1 VRRLAL
7 VAALAVV
14 ACGPTQ
20 PAAPPAE
27 PAADSKPAP
36 PPREPPERP
45 EVPIAPPGAAATDAE
60 VEARYTPRYVQ
71 CQSSGQAADGVM
83 TAIAACIA
91 DELRLQDG
99 ALNAEYQRII
109 ALLPADRA
117 QKLRETQR
125 AWIVSRDREC
135 AAEARTG
142 GTIDRINGP
151 ACLLDE
157 TIRRTIALERMGV
170 R

>member
-1 VRRLAL
+1 MIRPGLGLAVLLAL
-7 VAALAVV
+7 AACDRAQPPADPTASAAAV
-14 ACGPTQ
+14 TK
-20 PAAPPAE
+20 PAAPQE
-27 PAADSKPAP
+27 P
-36 PPREPPERP
+36 P
-45 EVPIAPPGAAATDAE
+45 EVPIVPPGAVPTDAE
-60 VEARYTPRYVQ
+60 VEARYTPHYDQ
-71 CQSSGQAADGVM
+71 CQSTGDAADGVT

-109 ALLPADRA
+109 RLPPAERA
-117 QKLRETQR
+117 ERLRETQR
-125 AWIVSRDREC
+125 AWIAARDREC

-151 ACLLDE
+151 SCLLDE
-157 TIRRTIALERMGV
+157 TIRRTITLERMGV

>member
-1 VRRLAL
+1 MRGLAL
-7 VAALAVV
+7 VATLALV
-14 ACGPTQ
+14 ACGPSQ

-27 PAADSKPAP
+27 PAVDSKPAA
-36 PPREPPERP
+36 PPREPP

-99 ALNAEYQRII
+99 NLNAEYQRII
-109 ALLPADRA
+109 GLLPADRA

-125 AWIVSRDREC
+125 AWIVSRDRGC

-151 ACLLDE
+151 SCLLDE